1 LAVWYPGIP
10 PQKKQGLLTL
20 GFNENISHIIILSHL
35 KFPIMVVPHP
45 QTKKRMKELY
55 QTEPVNIQ
63 IPGLMDLHPPE
74 NVETIGIQPIP
85 NNLTRQ

>member
-1 LAVWYPGIP
+1 MGGGTP
-10 PQKKQGLLTL
+10 PAD
-20 GFNENISHIIILSHL
+20 
-35 KFPIMVVPHP
+35 
-45 QTKKRMKELY
+45 KKRMKELY

-63 IPGLMDLHPPE
+63 IPGLMDLHPPK